1 MADILIMAAATP
13 HNDSAAVAHNLDHA
27 AATQNLEGEVHAST
41 EAHGGP
47 GVAAH
52 GPEPTALMMNATAW
66 VSLAMLIFIGILLWK
81 KVPALIA
88 GVLDSRIA
96 DIRKNLDE
104 AAALRKEAEALKAEY
119 EVKIAAAAKDAD
131 ALRVSAEAEAAAL
144 VEAARAN
151 ASDLIA
157 RRRKMA
163 EDKIAAA
170 ERAAIADLRARAA
183 DAATA
188 AAAVLIRENHGA
200 SADSAMV
207 DQAIR
212 QIGSTH

>member
-1 MADILIMAAATP
+1 MSDILIMTAATP
-13 HNDSAAVAHNLDHA
+13 HNDSAAVQHNLDHA
-27 AATQNLEGEVHAST
+27 AATQALDGEVHAST

-47 GVAAH
+47 DAAAH

-81 KVPALIA
+81 KVPAMIA
-88 GVLDSRIA
+88 AVLDSRIA

-104 AAALRKEAEALKAEY
+104 AAALRKEAEVLKAEY
-119 EVKIAAAAKDAD
+119 EAKIAAAAKDAD

-144 VEAARAN
+144 VETARAN

-170 ERAAIADLRARAA
+170 ERTAIADLRTRAA

-188 AAAVLIRENHGA
+188 AAAALIRDNHGA

>member
-1 MADILIMAAATP
+1 MADIMIMAASTP
-13 HNDSAAVAHNLDHA
+13 QSDTAAVESNLDHA
-27 AATQNLEGEVHAST
+27 AATQNIEGEVHAST

-47 GVAAH
+47 GVAEH
-52 GPEPTALMMNATAW
+52 GPEPTALLMNATAW

-88 GVLDSRIA
+88 GVLDNRIA

-104 AAALRKEAEALKAEY
+104 AANLRKEAEALKAEY
-119 EVKIAAAAKDAD
+119 EGRLAAAAKDAE
-131 ALRVSAEAEAAAL
+131 ALRTGAEAEAVAL
-144 VEAARAN
+144 VEAAKVHA
-151 ASDLIA
+151 AELIV

-170 ERAAIADLRARAA
+170 ERTAIADLRARAA

-188 AAAVLIRENHGA
+188 AAATLIRANHDA

-212 QIGSTH
+212 QIGTTH